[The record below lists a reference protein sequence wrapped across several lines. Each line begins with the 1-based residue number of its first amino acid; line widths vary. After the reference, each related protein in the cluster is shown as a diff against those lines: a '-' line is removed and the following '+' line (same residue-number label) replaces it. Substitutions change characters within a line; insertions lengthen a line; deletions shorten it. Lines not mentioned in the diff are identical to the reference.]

1 MSVKWAGIR
10 RGAAGFAWTGVSV
23 CQGALLSLCVAVSQ
37 SHAEGIGTL
46 SRVGALSQAG
56 AVRGTTPNR
65 PFAQGTRASDP
76 SQDVADWVT
85 SETESQAP
93 EANAPRTPL
102 SGERY
107 VKDGDVSVFA
117 VGGYAEGKGLTEGYL
132 PGMLQQDISSWN
144 WGGGVER
151 QFGVWSLG
159 TALTLAETDIT
170 YKQDYE
176 VGIRE
181 WGVHLFGGV
190 AGPGEQR
197 PFLDWRIG
205 YGKAKVRTQRI
216 DEAHLEEGRIR
227 GRTEARLLNADVTAG
242 YVTHW
247 KGFLWMT
254 PYLSFSQS
262 YVNLP
267 QFVEKGA
274 VSFGDVP
281 RQTMKGQQW
290 RMGLKLAP
298 RPVHAS
304 ADWRI
309 RPSLSMAVVSEQSVT
324 SAVYPV
330 FSDLNTSDT
339 AQIIR
344 REEILGDRDWYEA
357 GIGLRVDGP
366 RTHISVSYDREFGR
380 RDMRLA
386 YWNFSVR
393 HRF

>member
-1 MSVKWAGIR
+1 MSVKGAGIR
-10 RGAAGFAWTGVSV
+10 QGSRRLVGWRAGVCLLALSGPFVAAPEAMAG
-23 CQGALLSLCVAVSQ
+23 
-37 SHAEGIGTL
+37 GIGTL
-46 SRVGALSQAG
+46 SRVGSLSQAG

-85 SETESQAP
+85 SESESPSSEGPHQRA
-93 EANAPRTPL
+93 PL

-132 PGMLQQDISSWN
+132 PGMKEQDIASWD

-151 QFGVWSLG
+151 QFGAWSLG
-159 TALTLAETDIT
+159 AALTVSETDIT
-170 YKQDYE
+170 YQQDYE
-176 VGIRE
+176 VAIRE

-190 AGPGEQR
+190 AGPGERR

-205 YGKAKVRTQRI
+205 YGKSKVRTQRI
-216 DEAHLEEGRIR
+216 DEAHPEEGRLR
-227 GRTEARLLNADVTAG
+227 GRTEARGINADVTVG

-247 KGFLWMT
+247 KGQLWMT
-254 PYLSFSQS
+254 PYLSYRQS

-267 QFVEKGA
+267 QFTEKGA
-274 VSFGDVP
+274 ISTGDVP
-281 RQTMKGQQW
+281 RQTMDGKQW
-290 RMGLKLAP
+290 RAGLKLAP

-309 RPSLSMAVVSEQSVT
+309 RPSLSLAVVSEQSVN

-330 FSDLNTSDT
+330 FTETSKNGAHDSILR
-339 AQIIR
+339 A
-344 REEILGDRDWYEA
+344 EVLGDRDWYEV
-357 GIGLRVDGP
+357 GIGLRIDGP
-366 RTHISVSYDREFGR
+366 RTHISVSYDRELGR
-380 RDMRLA
+380 SDMRLA

>member
-1 MSVKWAGIR
+1 M
-10 RGAAGFAWTGVSV
+10 
-23 CQGALLSLCVAVSQ
+23 ALSVSQ
-37 SHAEGIGTL
+37 SRADGIGSL
-46 SRVGALSQAG
+46 SRVGTLSQAG

-85 SETESQAP
+85 SEVEAQSADKGSQRA
-93 EANAPRTPL
+93 PL

-107 VKDGDVSVFA
+107 VKDGDVSIFA

-132 PGMLQQDISSWN
+132 PGMMQQDISSWN

-151 QFGVWSLG
+151 QFGPWSLG
-159 TALTLAETDIT
+159 SALTLSETDIT
-170 YKQDYE
+170 YQQDYE

-216 DEAHLEEGRIR
+216 DEDHPEEGRIR

-247 KGFLWMT
+247 KGHLWMT
-254 PYLSFSQS
+254 PYVSFSHS

-274 VSFGDVP
+274 VSVGDVP
-281 RQTMKGQQW
+281 RQTMEGKQW

-298 RPVHAS
+298 RPVQAS

-309 RPSLSMAVVSEQSVT
+309 RPSLSLAVVSEQSVT

-330 FSDLNTSDT
+330 FSDTTSSSMPQAIHRGDV
-339 AQIIR
+339 Q
-344 REEILGDRDWYEA
+344 GDRDWYEA

-393 HRF
+393 HRY